1 MVEDIGSFVR
11 PVSIETEDDRFAVGT
26 SNYLRVFAEDR
37 ERSRAR
43 IARQALDR
51 LENWSAPVG
60 CAAIT
65 HDSGRFFS
73 IHGLADH
80 SDRRWPVIKQP
91 EIGILGILATRIRG
105 VLHVLM
111 QHKMEPGNIGGV
123 QLSPT
128 VQATRSNYRRIH
140 GGGAVP
146 YLDFFTALGMR
157 NGARGRR
164 VLVDSLQ
171 TEQSSLFYRK
181 RNRNIVIEVNEEVPE
196 RPGWH
201 WLGLDQLLGL
211 LTIDDVVNMEAR
223 SVLCALAAEVRS
235 AGGGLAIGGA
245 QGTTLGDGRADR
257 EQAKHSIRGI
267 LGWITA
273 GRSEPPQQSEL
284 VSLRELEGWSHTG
297 ELITHD
303 SGKTFSIIGVSVRS
317 SDREVSGWDQPM
329 ISVGADGV
337 IGLLITEIGGVL
349 HVLLR
354 LAGERCGF
362 DSAELG
368 PTVQFEPRLQIP
380 DARDADAG
388 EFASEPAG
396 PVSSEV
402 LFLDRILDSEVE
414 VRLFDA
420 MASDEGGRFYR
431 TSLRHLIVFTES
443 DDEPPGFRWLSLD
456 QCTELLHFGP
466 FLNCRAR
473 SALCA
478 LFSVVGTTPAKGSG
492 AITGTRR
499 NTTNLRT
506 STSTASITG
515 EKT

>member
-337 IGLLITEIGGVL
+337 IGLLITEIGESSMFCCAWPAKDADSIPPNLDRQCSSSPVSRSPMRATQTL
-349 HVLLR
+349 VSSRANR
-354 LAGERCGF
+354 LVPCPARSFSSIGSSTPRSRFASSMRWPRTKADDSIAQACDTSSSSPNPTMNRP
-362 DSAELG
+362 DSAG
-368 PTVQFEPRLQIP
+368 
-380 DARDADAG
+380 
-388 EFASEPAG
+388 
-396 PVSSEV
+396 
-402 LFLDRILDSEVE
+402 
-414 VRLFDA
+414 
-420 MASDEGGRFYR
+420 
-431 TSLRHLIVFTES
+431 
-443 DDEPPGFRWLSLD
+443 
-456 QCTELLHFGP
+456 
-466 FLNCRAR
+466 
-473 SALCA
+473 
-478 LFSVVGTTPAKGSG
+478 
-492 AITGTRR
+492 
-499 NTTNLRT
+499 
-506 STSTASITG
+506 
-515 EKT
+515 